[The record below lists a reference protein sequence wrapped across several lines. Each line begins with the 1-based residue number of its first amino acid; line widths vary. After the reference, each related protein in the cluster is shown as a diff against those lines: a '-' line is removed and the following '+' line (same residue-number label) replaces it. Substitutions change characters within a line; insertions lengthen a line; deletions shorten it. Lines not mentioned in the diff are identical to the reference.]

1 MTRINLVRVED
12 LADQHLFAEWRE
24 IKMIAP
30 AAKRSLQTQSV
41 ETIIEKISP
50 KYTLNA
56 GHVTFFY
63 NKLPFLKQRFNDLT
77 NELHQRG
84 FNIAPFD
91 FETIDYTLVWLRIT
105 QMNWR
110 PTKEDM
116 QVNIDR
122 IAQRLNERP
131 GWYRYYGD
139 VYAPD
144 FFIDR
149 YNQQLLVDAIASPMA

>member
-30 AAKRSLQTQSV
+30 AAKRSLLAQPV
-41 ETIIEKISP
+41 VKIYDKISP
-50 KYTLNA
+50 HYTLNT

-63 NKLPFLKQRFNDLT
+63 NKLPFLTDRFDKLT
-77 NELHQRG
+77 EELLQRG
-84 FNIAPFD
+84 VDITPFNFMTEDYSKVYNAIAQI
-91 FETIDYTLVWLRIT
+91 EW
-105 QMNWR
+105 Q
-110 PTKEDM
+110 PTKQDI

-131 GWYRYYGD
+131 SWYRYYGD
-139 VYAPD
+139 MYSPD

-149 YNQQLLVDAIASPMA
+149 YNQQLLFDTIAVRC

>member
-1 MTRINLVRVED
+1 MTRINLVYVKD

-30 AAKRSLQTQSV
+30 AARRSLSSAQTTVQ
-41 ETIIEKISP
+41 IYGKIGIQ
-50 KYTLNA
+50 YTLNT

-63 NKLPFLKQRFNDLT
+63 NKLSFLENRFAELT
-77 NELHQRG
+77 DELLQRG
-84 FNIAPFD
+84 FDITPFN
-91 FETIDYTLVWLRIT
+91 FRTADYLFVYNNLT
-105 QMNWR
+105 QREWT
-110 PTKEDM
+110 PTKQDI

-122 IAQRLNERP
+122 IAQRLNEKP
-131 GWYRYYGD
+131 TWYRYYGD

-149 YNQQLLVDAIASPMA
+149 YNQQLLFDTIAVA